1 MLTVWGRRNSFNLQK
16 VMWLVGEWELPHT
29 HIPAGG
35 SYGGLDDP
43 AFLAMNPHGRVPV
56 IDDDPAIRNPR
67 STKSLHYPTR
77 DEVAGGGRGFEPSV
91 PPRLKQ
97 VRDRGM
103 IAPQRRQVVAHRA
116 AGDAAVVA
124 AVEVRRQGHVRTAG
138 FFPEPGLPRPIR
150 FRSTTHRDP
159 DLDPDLGGLAAG
171 LLGQGAQLA
180 EHVER
185 AGRGLMP
192 ASSIVCH
199 LPLNVTCGS
208 AHSACMTST
217 CSSERRAAR
226 RLRPVVGPPAT
237 PAAIGSFRI
246 NPLNR

>member
-1 MLTVWGRRNSFNLQK
+1 MR
-16 VMWLVGEWELPHT
+16 E
-29 HIPAGG
+29 A
-35 SYGGLDDP
+35 LD
-43 AFLAMNPHGRVPV
+43 ALIQLAAYRHST
-56 IDDDPAIRNPR
+56 PAIRKPR
-67 STKSLHYPTR
+67 STKSLYYPTR

-150 FRSTTHRDP
+150 FRSRTHRDP

-171 LLGQGAQLA
+171 LLGQARLGHPDGISPSRMA
-180 EHVER
+180 EMLEVDKAEPKVR
-185 AGRGLMP
+185 
-192 ASSIVCH
+192 C
-199 LPLNVTCGS
+199 
-208 AHSACMTST
+208 
-217 CSSERRAAR
+217 
-226 RLRPVVGPPAT
+226 
-237 PAAIGSFRI
+237 
-246 NPLNR
+246 

>member
-1 MLTVWGRRNSFNLQK
+1 
-16 VMWLVGEWELPHT
+16 
-29 HIPAGG
+29 
-35 SYGGLDDP
+35 
-43 AFLAMNPHGRVPV
+43 
-56 IDDDPAIRNPR
+56 
-67 STKSLHYPTR
+67 
-77 DEVAGGGRGFEPSV
+77 
-91 PPRLKQ
+91 
-97 VRDRGM
+97 M

-124 AVEVRRQGHVRTAG
+124 AVEVRRQVTCEQPASFQNRV
-138 FFPEPGLPRPIR
+138 PCPIR
-150 FRSTTHRDP
+150 FRSRTHRDP

-171 LLGQGAQLA
+171 LLGQGVQLA

-208 AHSACMTST
+208 AHSACTTST
-217 CSSERRAAR
+217 YSSERRAAR
-226 RLRPVVGPPAT
+226 RLRPVVGPAT

>member
-1 MLTVWGRRNSFNLQK
+1 MR
-16 VMWLVGEWELPHT
+16 E
-29 HIPAGG
+29 A
-35 SYGGLDDP
+35 LD
-43 AFLAMNPHGRVPV
+43 ALIQLAAYRHST
-56 IDDDPAIRNPR
+56 PAIRKPR
-67 STKSLHYPTR
+67 STKSLYYPTR

-103 IAPQRRQVVAHRA
+103 IAPQRRLVVAHRA

-150 FRSTTHRDP
+150 FRSRTHRDP

-237 PAAIGSFRI
+237 PAAIGSFQI